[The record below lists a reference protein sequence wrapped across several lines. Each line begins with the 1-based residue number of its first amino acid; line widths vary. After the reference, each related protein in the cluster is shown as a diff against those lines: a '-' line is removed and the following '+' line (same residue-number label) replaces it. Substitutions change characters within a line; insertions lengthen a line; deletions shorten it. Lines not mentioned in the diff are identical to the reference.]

1 MTQEGNE
8 NLKRSTV
15 PPPETFMV
23 NATKHLST
31 NINLI

>member
-1 MTQEGNE
+1 MTQEGKE

-15 PPPETFMV
+15 PRPETFMV
-23 NATKHLST
+23 NDKKHLST